1 VLVQTEAVDALVGLG
16 LTVLQAKVY
25 AATSTSGALT
35 ARTTAKTA
43 KVASQD
49 VYRILSELQEI
60 GLVERI
66 IAKPN
71 KYRAIPLGEGLEI
84 LLQRRKEETEEL
96 KKTATKVVRD
106 LGNLNKPSDNN
117 EGDFILIP
125 KKGPVINRIRK
136 AFESAQTSI
145 DLMNNFMEG
154 VVVHELNYEQ
164 EMKAVNRN
172 VKIRDLLCKSP
183 EDIRVPESFQALL
196 RKAPNFQAKYTSCD
210 SSVKLLIKDKKEMLI
225 STIPESATTMQP
237 YLWSNNPV
245 LLEIVQQWYDMKW
258 EAVAYTFPFQAKS
271 VPAQE
276 IRKIGTAF

>member
-1 VLVQTEAVDALVGLG
+1 MQTEAVDALVSLG

-25 AATSTSGALT
+25 IASSMSGALT

-49 VYRILSELQEI
+49 VYRVLSELQEI

-71 KYRAIPLGEGLEI
+71 KYRAIPLGEGLVM

-96 KKTATKVVRD
+96 KKTAVKIVRD
-106 LGNLNKPSDNN
+106 LDNLNRPSDNS

-125 KKGPVINRIRK
+125 KKGPMINRIRK

-154 VVVHELNYEQ
+154 VVGHELNFGL
-164 EMKAVNRN
+164 EMKAANRN
-172 VKIRDLLCKSP
+172 VKIRDLICKAP
-183 EDIRVPESFQALL
+183 EDIRIPESFQALL
-196 RKAPNFQAKYTSCD
+196 RKSPNFQAKYTSCN
-210 SSVKLLIKDKKEMLI
+210 SSVKLVIKDKNEMFI

-245 LLEIVQQWYDMKW
+245 LLEVVQQWYDMKW
-258 EAVAYTFPFQAKS
+258 EEVAYAFPTQTRS
-271 VPAQE
+271 VPVQE
-276 IRKIGTAF
+276 IRNVGTA